1 MTSQLVLLKAIRS
14 GQLAQVQAAL
24 DAGAPVDAAD
34 EPGGEPGLPMGIACF
49 LGHVEIVREL
59 AGRGAKVDLPDN
71 QAPTSPLSMAV
82 RGGRVE
88 AVRTLVELGAKVPE
102 GMATGLSEH
111 DIMLAKWKAFRDGY
125 GEDAQAQ
132 ATPLPDIEEIV
143 MVGCS
148 NTDTQVLEAE
158 VLRQAAQKMR

>member
-14 GQLAQVQAAL
+14 GQLEQVRAAL
-24 DAGAPVDAAD
+24 GAGVRLDDAD
-34 EPGGEPGLPMGIACF
+34 EQGEPGLPMGIACF

-59 AGRGAKVDLPDN
+59 AGHGAKVDLPDN

-88 AVRTLVELGAKVPE
+88 VVRTLIELGAKVPE

-111 DIMLAKWKAFRDGY
+111 DIMLAKWKAFRDGH

-132 ATPLPDIEEIV
+132 AAPLPDIEEIV